1 MQLGYDSSHN
11 TMAII
16 FFISFFE
23 PPPHSHLFQRSII
36 DEINRESET
45 DVITIIISYL
55 LMFVYITIFLG
66 HVRSIKTI
74 CVSFESRHCVTSL
87 LCVSFVKL
95 KVSMCTLLYPLCS
108 FEIFPQFSLL

>member
-1 MQLGYDSSHN
+1 
-11 TMAII
+11 MAII

-74 CVSFESRHCVTSL
+74 CVSFESRSVLRHC
-87 LCVSFVKL
+87 CVCCVKL
-95 KVSMCTLLYPLCS
+95 KVSVYTS
-108 FEIFPQFSLL
+108 VSSL

>member
-1 MQLGYDSSHN
+1 M
-11 TMAII
+11 
-16 FFISFFE
+16 
-23 PPPHSHLFQRSII
+23 

-74 CVSFESRHCVTSL
+74 CVSFVENESKNVLFPGVLSLVDTFGTSH
-87 LCVSFVKL
+87 FV
-95 KVSMCTLLYPLCS
+95 LYREVVLCS
-108 FEIFPQFSLL
+108 VVKMY